1 MTMRKF
7 DGYLRGV
14 NLGGWLSQCVA
25 YTEEHFNGFIT
36 EEDIN
41 TISSFGLDHIRVP
54 VDYDVF
60 MKEVEGQ
67 DVVNSEGM
75 SHIDDCISWCQK
87 YGLNMI
93 LDLHK
98 AKGYMFDTNAVA
110 DGDRFFVDETLQ
122 EAFYET
128 WEMFAARYGKHK
140 NMLAF
145 ELLNEVVNPDYEDN
159 WNKIATKA
167 IGRIRKIVPDI
178 YIIVGGVNYNNV
190 FSVPGINIPI
200 DDKTILNFHCYEPL
214 CFTHQKAYWVEGM
227 PADFDMSYPEP
238 LDVLRKKSEEFSKN
252 HMGAVFNECL
262 EGDGDF
268 FDKLFKAAVDTA
280 KEKNVPL
287 YCGEY
292 GVIDQA
298 PVPDTLRWLQDIHA
312 AFERFGIGRAL
323 WNYKNKDFGLMDDH
337 YASIREEMI
346 KAL

>member
-1 MTMRKF
+1 MRKF

-36 EEDIN
+36 EEDIK

-122 EAFYET
+122 D
-128 WEMFAARYGKHK
+128 K
-140 NMLAF
+140 
-145 ELLNEVVNPDYEDN
+145 EVQKWIP
-159 WNKIATKA
+159 WAT
-167 IGRIRKIVPDI
+167 V
-178 YIIVGGVNYNNV
+178 
-190 FSVPGINIPI
+190 
-200 DDKTILNFHCYEPL
+200 
-214 CFTHQKAYWVEGM
+214 
-227 PADFDMSYPEP
+227 DF
-238 LDVLRKKSEEFSKN
+238 K
-252 HMGAVFNECL
+252 
-262 EGDGDF
+262 
-268 FDKLFKAAVDTA
+268 
-280 KEKNVPL
+280 
-287 YCGEY
+287 
-292 GVIDQA
+292 
-298 PVPDTLRWLQDIHA
+298 
-312 AFERFGIGRAL
+312 
-323 WNYKNKDFGLMDDH
+323 
-337 YASIREEMI
+337 
-346 KAL
+346 